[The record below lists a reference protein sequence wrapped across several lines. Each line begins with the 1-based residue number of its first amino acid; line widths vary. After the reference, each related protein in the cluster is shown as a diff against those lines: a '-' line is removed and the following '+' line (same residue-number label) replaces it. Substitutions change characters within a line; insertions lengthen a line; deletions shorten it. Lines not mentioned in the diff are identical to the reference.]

1 MQRLLAILNIIQML
15 TDIVLKSIQQKD
27 LVDTL
32 QQLKLSDLASNTQH
46 NLFLRKLLDYLV
58 SI

>member
-1 MQRLLAILNIIQML
+1 ML